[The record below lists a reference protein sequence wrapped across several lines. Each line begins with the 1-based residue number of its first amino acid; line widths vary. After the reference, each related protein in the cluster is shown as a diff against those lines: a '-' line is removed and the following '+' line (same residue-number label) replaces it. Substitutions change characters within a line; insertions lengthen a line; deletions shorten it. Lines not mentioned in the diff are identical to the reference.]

1 MVAAR
6 TQDFISPFEVET
18 PKGCEGWEE
27 MYPSYYLFSED
38 RREFEEDKLWVADVL
53 HHPEPMAPFDLILPE
68 CWQIAVSQFNTRLFP
83 VPSALGIDHR
93 VINGYVYIS
102 GNLISD
108 EALIE
113 KRKPIY
119 EEQVRYYYDN
129 WEVLYR
135 NWKRKIISL
144 IKELESIE
152 IKSLPEIDD
161 ENIIYDATGISSGFK
176 LIEKYNRL
184 IESMFKA
191 WQYHSEMANIG
202 YAAYLAFMDFCKKAF
217 PEIDELTV
225 SNMIAGLEIDILK
238 PDAELKKLARLALEL
253 KIDKDIEE
261 NFEKSTSPEN
271 IVQELRKTG
280 PGTEWVER
288 FEEAREPW
296 FHYSVGM
303 GNFYRKHVSWNDD
316 LTIPFRGLV
325 DYIKKARAGEKIER
339 PLEELQEERIRI
351 SEGYRDLISEQEDK
365 NAFDQLLDL
374 GRTVG
379 PFLENHVFYVEH
391 WHHCIFWNKIRQIGD
406 IFVENKFLE
415 DREQIMCLHHSEI
428 GQALYEL
435 VTSWAV
441 GTDAR
446 APHILP
452 DLVKRREE
460 ILERLKEWTPLPAV
474 GKIPE
479 KITDPYLIMDWGIT
493 SERLKSWSATPE
505 KTKRLEGFP
514 ASKGVREGKARVIRD
529 ISKLSDVLEGEILVC
544 PTTSP
549 SWGPVFSKIQA
560 VVTDLGGS
568 MAHAAIIA
576 REYKLPAVVGTGTGT
591 SVVSTGDTIR
601 VDGAQGI
608 VEIL

>member
-1 MVAAR
+1 MAS
-6 TQDFISPFEVET
+6 QKGDFISPFEVET
-18 PKGCEGWEE
+18 PKGCQGWEE

-38 RREFEEDKLWVADVL
+38 RRKFEEKKLWVADVL

-83 VPSALGIDHR
+83 APSALGIDHR

-102 GNLISD
+102 GNVIND
-108 EALIE
+108 QKQIE
-113 KRKPIY
+113 ERTRIY
-119 EEQVRYYYDN
+119 EKQVSYYYNN

-135 NWKRKIISL
+135 NWKKKIIAL
-144 IKELESIE
+144 IEELRGIE
-152 IKSLPEIDD
+152 IKSLPEFDD
-161 ENIIYDATGISSGFK
+161 ENIIYDATGVSSGFR
-176 LIEKYNRL
+176 LIKNYNRL

-202 YAAYLAFMDFCKKAF
+202 YAGYLAFMDFCKKAF

-253 KIDKDIEE
+253 KVDKEIEGS
-261 NFEKSTSPEN
+261 FEKGVAPEQ
-271 IVQELRKTG
+271 IVQELCKSGQGNR
-280 PGTEWVER
+280 WVKQ
-288 FEEAREPW
+288 FEEARDPW
-296 FHYSVGM
+296 FNYSIGM
-303 GNFYRKHVSWNDD
+303 GNFYRKHISWNDD
-316 LTIPFRGLV
+316 LKIPFRGLV
-325 DYIKKARAGEKIER
+325 DYIKKARAGERIER

-351 SEGYRDLISEQEDK
+351 AQGYKELISEQEDK
-365 NAFDQLLDL
+365 NVFDELLGI

-391 WHHCIFWNKIRQIGD
+391 WHHVIFWNKIRQIGD
-406 IFVENKFLE
+406 LFVENKFLE

-428 GQALYEL
+428 GKALYEL

-441 GTDAR
+441 GTEAR

-474 GKIPE
+474 GNIPE
-479 KITDPYLIMDWGIT
+479 RITDPYLIMDWGIT
-493 SERLKSWSATPE
+493 SDRLKSWSATPE
-505 KTKRLEGFP
+505 KTKMLEGFP
-514 ASKGVREGKARVIRD
+514 ASKGVREGPARVIRD
-529 ISKLSDVLEGEILVC
+529 ISKLGEILEGEILVC

-549 SWGPVFSKIQA
+549 SWGPVFSKVQA
-560 VVTDLGGS
+560 IVTDLGGS

-591 SVVSTGDTIR
+591 SVINTGDTIR
-601 VDGAQGI
+601 VDGEKGT